1 MADFREYTSGRNR
14 INRRPSRPVETI
26 TVTFTDA
33 TSRVYDPKDSLF
45 PVNGQTV
52 ETLDGLLLTV
62 DFTVSG
68 GVAEKIVGLEKDTG
82 PDRQRL

>member
-1 MADFREYTSGRNR
+1 MANFREYLSGRDKPS
-14 INRRPSRPVETI
+14 RRPTRPVETI

-33 TSRVYDPKDSLF
+33 SSRVYDPKDSIF